1 MSKKIIA
8 DSGYWFALFN
18 ERDNHHCEAWVIQ
31 EETQIHSL
39 VVPWPTLYEAIN
51 TRFSRRNHNVIQL
64 KRFLDLPSTVLI
76 EDEPYR
82 EASLAF
88 VLENKTHT
96 YSLVDHVVRSM
107 LEDVSLS
114 IDAFIGF
121 NPRDFYDV
129 CDSRG
134 IEMLYR

>member
-18 ERDNHHCEAWVIQ
+18 ERDNYRTEALIIEEEIQ
-31 EETQIHSL
+31 MHSL
-39 VVPWPTLYEAIN
+39 LVPWPTLYEVIN
-51 TRFSRRNHNVIQL
+51 TRFIRREHNAIQL
-64 KRFLDLPSTVLI
+64 KRFLDSPSTILI
-76 EDEPYR
+76 EDGPYR

-88 VLENKTHT
+88 VLENRTHT
-96 YSLVDHVVRSM
+96 YSLVDHIVRSM
-107 LEDVSLS
+107 LEDISLR

-121 NPRDFYDV
+121 NPSDFYDI